1 MCNDDVKVVS
11 VHTALGL
18 SVAYTHLYCVL
29 MNSSLTVCLAVCSS
43 RLTGGHVRG
52 QPCDD
57 QLIVEE
63 EKIKR
68 AT

>member
-1 MCNDDVKVVS
+1 MQA
-11 VHTALGL
+11 ALGL
-18 SVAYTHLYCVL
+18 REVYTRLYCVR
-29 MNSSLTVCLAVCSS
+29 MNNSLTVCLAGYGC

-63 EKIKR
+63 EEIKS

>member
-1 MCNDDVKVVS
+1 

-18 SVAYTHLYCVL
+18 SVHASLLCTYEQQS
-29 MNSSLTVCLAVCSS
+29 NSLSGGV
-43 RLTGGHVRG
+43 RLPADWWHVQG